1 MLPSFKKNVTKRM
14 QLEHESLVSKFRGN
28 YVRLKKFLVIFYDN
42 RQVLSNLKKGFLRYI
57 QDS

>member
-1 MLPSFKKNVTKRM
+1 M